1 MSHEI
6 KYGIYPEDVN
16 RGSVKNNWDNYVAH
30 EDWQEGASGLVRPIR
45 WIKDEILNSEE
56 EAYDYIKKHDDG
68 DYDQLA
74 IRFRDTCIKPDTSKK
89 YDALG
94 KKLNDLKTEYQ
105 HKNSIAYATT
115 VKSEYV
121 GCKHCGSKLAT
132 RYIQNT
138 NKCPLCHS
146 DLRSPTTLA
155 NIKRLQ
161 ERISNVEEQ
170 FKEEK
175 EKLNKKLLKSAKI
188 KWLVKV
194 EYHT

>member
-1 MSHEI
+1 MSHNI
-6 KYGIYPEDVN
+6 KYGVYSENVN
-16 RGSVKNNWDNYVAH
+16 KKKVEADWNNYVAH
-30 EDWQEGASGLVRPIR
+30 EDWQEGASGLVRSIR
-45 WIKDEILNSEE
+45 WIEGEILNSEE

-68 DYDQLA
+68 NYDQLA
-74 IRFRDTCIKPDTSKK
+74 VRFRDTCIKPDMSKK

-94 KKLNDLKTEYQ
+94 KKLNDLRAEYQ

-121 GCKHCGSKLAT
+121 GCKHCGSKLSAK
-132 RYIQNT
+132 YIQNT

-146 DLRSPTTLA
+146 DLRSTTTLS
-155 NIKRLQ
+155 NLEKLK
-161 ERISNVEEQ
+161 ERITETERQ

-175 EKLNKKLLKSAKI
+175 EKLNKKLMKSAKI
-188 KWLVKV
+188 KWLVKI

>member
-1 MSHEI
+1 MGHEI
-6 KYGIYPEDVN
+6 KYGIYPENVN
-16 RGSVKNNWDNYVAH
+16 RDDVQNDWNNYVAH
-30 EDWQEGASGLVRPIR
+30 EDWQEGANGLVRSIR
-45 WIKDEILNSEE
+45 WIEDVILNSQE
-56 EAYDYIKKHDDG
+56 EAYDCINKHDDG

-74 IRFRDTCIKPDTSKK
+74 VRFRDANIKPDASKK
-89 YDALG
+89 YNVLG
-94 KKLNDLKTEYQ
+94 KKLSSLKAEYQ

-121 GCKHCGSKLAT
+121 GCKHCGSKLSA

-138 NKCPLCHS
+138 NKCPLCRS

-161 ERISNVEEQ
+161 ERILEAEEQ
-170 FKEEK
+170 FKAEK
-175 EKLNKKLLKSAKI
+175 EKLNKKLSKSAEI

-194 EYHT
+194 EYHI